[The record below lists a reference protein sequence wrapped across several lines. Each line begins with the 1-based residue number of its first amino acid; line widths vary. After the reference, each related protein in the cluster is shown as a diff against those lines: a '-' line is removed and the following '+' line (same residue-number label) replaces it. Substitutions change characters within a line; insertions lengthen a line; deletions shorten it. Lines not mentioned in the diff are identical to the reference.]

1 MTKKYE
7 KELYISLQKLLC
19 GIFMFENR
27 EKKFLNS
34 TLLVKILV
42 VYNHESEQIQKKYAK
57 LPTFIHFVAKVVK
70 INQVCY
76 IVVLFIIHIEKM
88 LCLEIGL

>member
-1 MTKKYE
+1 MKVNKYKKKY
-7 KELYISLQKLLC
+7 
-19 GIFMFENR
+19 G
-27 EKKFLNS
+27 
-34 TLLVKILV
+34 
-42 VYNHESEQIQKKYAK
+42 K

>member
-1 MTKKYE
+1 
-7 KELYISLQKLLC
+7 
-19 GIFMFENR
+19 MFENR

-42 VYNHESEQIQKKYAK
+42 VYNHESEQIQKKYGK

-76 IVVLFIIHIEKM
+76 MVVLFIIHIEKM

>member
-1 MTKKYE
+1 
-7 KELYISLQKLLC
+7 
-19 GIFMFENR
+19 MFENR

-57 LPTFIHFVAKVVK
+57 LHTLIHFVAKVLK

-76 IVVLFIIHIEKM
+76 TVVLFIIHIEKM